1 MATDL
6 QTAQTTLD
14 AAQKQALDI
23 QSSLNANDLVDNPSP
38 NLGVTDNVAVDNIA
52 GDTIN
57 TAVTA
62 QQQIDAADKLAQE
75 KIDAEREDLDT
86 TVGTTEDKSTTQTLI
101 DMLGGKGAPE
111 VDKAGAELEAQ
122 EGVGFQKKSD
132 DVLAQDAIV
141 STLNAEL
148 TGDKTV
154 YDETVAAI
162 RDRGGERSYVNSEVA
177 RETRVYNTNRARK
190 LATLGVEYAKSLSL
204 QGKLDSAQDMIDN
217 AVENYVYDK
226 DIEIAR
232 FDKVNEL
239 LFDWKVSLDSKDQA
253 MLDQA
258 REDLITER
266 DEIKAEKKD
275 VLNLML
281 TSPSA
286 GITVDDTVEEATKKA
301 ADYAASQEV
310 DDEAGEEMTDNQIR
324 AQIVLDVQEL
334 GGKKDEATYNR
345 LKAEITLNENI
356 LNQDRALFILDEQF
370 DKAGGK
376 TFDQWKAGE
385 PATSD
390 EAEPVMN
397 NSIFG
402 STSGADLPEGA
413 LIKDASGKLVIG
425 TNTSMLARSKAVEA
439 KKEEDRKKVQE
450 LLTGNPLT
458 RKSQYIFSPEN
469 LKITNLF
476 K

>member
-23 QSSLNANDLVDNPSP
+23 QASLNANDLVDNPNS
-38 NLGVTDNVAVDNIA
+38 NLEVTDNVTVDNAA

-62 QQQIDAADKLAQE
+62 QERLDEADRLAQE
-75 KIDAEREDLDT
+75 KLDEERKEFETASGAEE
-86 TVGTTEDKSTTQTLI
+86 GTSTTQTLI
-101 DMLGGKGAPE
+101 DMIGGKGAPE

-122 EGVGFQKKSD
+122 EDVGFQKKSD

-141 STLNAEL
+141 ATLNAEL
-148 TGDKTV
+148 SGDKAIH
-154 YDETVAAI
+154 DEALAANRERQTDMSSI
-162 RDRGGERSYVNSEVA
+162 RGTQA
-177 RETRVYNTNRARK
+177 RMNRDYNKVRARK
-190 LATLGVEYAKSLSL
+190 LATLGIEYAKSLSL
-204 QGKLDSAQDMIDN
+204 QGKLDSAQDMVDK

-226 DIEIAR
+226 TYEIAR

>member
-23 QSSLNANDLVDNPSP
+23 QSSLNANDLVDSPNP

-204 QGKLDSAQDMIDN
+204 QGKLDSAQDMIDK

-226 DIEIAR
+226 TYEIAR

-239 LFDWKVSLDSKDQA
+239 LFDWKMSLDSKDQA
-253 MLDQA
+253 LLDQA
-258 REDLITER
+258 RTDLIKER
-266 DEIKAEKKD
+266 DDLKVEKREIGM
-275 VLNLML
+275 LMMNN
-281 TSPSA
+281 PKA
-286 GITVDDTVEEATKKA
+286 GITIDDTLEEAMAKIARYEGSQPEKGNWQTMESNGKLYRVNPDTGAVEMIGDLGNIEADINSSIAEIEVMVEEGASREDLLSALEVRRTTTINSLGQDGYDQILAAIDRLLPEKEKTVTTPTTVGKA
-301 ADYAASQEV
+301 SGTFLG
-310 DDEAGEEMTDNQIR
+310 EAPGNIWKGIGDFTTGVSAFNKSFWK
-324 AQIVLDVQEL
+324 
-334 GGKKDEATYNR
+334 G
-345 LKAEITLNENI
+345 I
-356 LNQDRALFILDEQF
+356 LN
-370 DKAGGK
+370 K
-376 TFDQWKAGE
+376 
-385 PATSD
+385 
-390 EAEPVMN
+390 
-397 NSIFG
+397 
-402 STSGADLPEGA
+402 
-413 LIKDASGKLVIG
+413 
-425 TNTSMLARSKAVEA
+425 
-439 KKEEDRKKVQE
+439 
-450 LLTGNPLT
+450 
-458 RKSQYIFSPEN
+458 
-469 LKITNLF
+469 
-476 K
+476 

>member
-23 QSSLNANDLVDNPSP
+23 QSSLNANDLVDSPNP

-75 KIDAEREDLDT
+75 KIDAEKKELEAS
-86 TVGTTEDKSTTQTLI
+86 VGVDDGKSTTQTLI
-101 DMLGGKGAPE
+101 DMIGGKGAPE

-239 LFDWKVSLDSKDQA
+239 LFDWKMSLDSKDQA
-253 MLDQA
+253 LLDQA
-258 REDLITER
+258 RTDLIAER
-266 DEIKAEKKD
+266 DDLKVEKREIGM
-275 VLNLML
+275 LMMNN
-281 TSPSA
+281 PKA
-286 GITVDDTVEEATKKA
+286 GITIDDTLEEAMAKIARYEGSQPEKGNWQTMESNGKLYRVNPDTGAVEMIGDLGNIEADINSSIAEIEVMVEEGASREDLLSALEVRRTTTINSLGQDGYDQILAAIDRLLPEKEKTVTTPTTVGKA
-301 ADYAASQEV
+301 SGTFLG
-310 DDEAGEEMTDNQIR
+310 EAPGNIWKGIGDFTTGVSAFNKSFWK
-324 AQIVLDVQEL
+324 
-334 GGKKDEATYNR
+334 G
-345 LKAEITLNENI
+345 I
-356 LNQDRALFILDEQF
+356 LN
-370 DKAGGK
+370 K
-376 TFDQWKAGE
+376 
-385 PATSD
+385 
-390 EAEPVMN
+390 
-397 NSIFG
+397 
-402 STSGADLPEGA
+402 
-413 LIKDASGKLVIG
+413 
-425 TNTSMLARSKAVEA
+425 
-439 KKEEDRKKVQE
+439 
-450 LLTGNPLT
+450 
-458 RKSQYIFSPEN
+458 
-469 LKITNLF
+469 
-476 K
+476 

>member
-23 QSSLNANDLVDNPSP
+23 QSSLNANDLVDSPNP

-75 KIDAEREDLDT
+75 KIDAEKKELEAS
-86 TVGTTEDKSTTQTLI
+86 VGVDDDKSTTQTLI

-204 QGKLDSAQDMIDN
+204 QGKLDSAQDMVDK

-226 DIEIAR
+226 TYEIAR

-239 LFDWKVSLDSKDQA
+239 LFDWKMSLDSKDQA

-258 REDLITER
+258 RTDLIAER
-266 DEIKAEKKD
+266 DELKTEKRE
-275 VLNLML
+275 VGML
-281 TSPSA
+281 DMNNPRA
-286 GITVDDTVEEATKKA
+286 GITIDDTLEEAMAKVAKYEATQPEKGNWQTMESNGKLYRVNPDTGAVEMIGDLGNIEADINSSIAEIEVMVEEGASREDLLSALEVRRTTTINSLGQDGYDQILAAIDRLLPEEEKTVTTPTTVGKA
-301 ADYAASQEV
+301 SGTFLG
-310 DDEAGEEMTDNQIR
+310 EAPGNIWKGIGDFTTGVSAFNKSFWK
-324 AQIVLDVQEL
+324 
-334 GGKKDEATYNR
+334 G
-345 LKAEITLNENI
+345 I
-356 LNQDRALFILDEQF
+356 LN
-370 DKAGGK
+370 K
-376 TFDQWKAGE
+376 
-385 PATSD
+385 
-390 EAEPVMN
+390 
-397 NSIFG
+397 
-402 STSGADLPEGA
+402 
-413 LIKDASGKLVIG
+413 
-425 TNTSMLARSKAVEA
+425 
-439 KKEEDRKKVQE
+439 
-450 LLTGNPLT
+450 
-458 RKSQYIFSPEN
+458 
-469 LKITNLF
+469 
-476 K
+476 